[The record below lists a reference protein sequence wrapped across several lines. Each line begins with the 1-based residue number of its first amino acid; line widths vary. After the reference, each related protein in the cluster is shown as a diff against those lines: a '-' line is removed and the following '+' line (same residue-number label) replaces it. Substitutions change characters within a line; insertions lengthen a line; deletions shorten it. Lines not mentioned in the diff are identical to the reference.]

1 MSAQM
6 IAPDSPIP
14 VVSAPVIFVLG
25 PLAGQT
31 LSLPADRHGYKI
43 RIKVGSAPTDF
54 HYHSVLYGIKQ
65 PPRFATFMLPHT
77 ALNVVDDS
85 AARLAAVR
93 AAAAEHG
100 LELEF

>member
-1 MSAQM
+1 M

-14 VVSAPVIFVLG
+14 VVSVPVIFVLG
-25 PLAGQT
+25 PLAGETIT
-31 LSLPADRHGYKI
+31 LPSDKHHYVIKADGFEYR
-43 RIKVGSAPTDF
+43 ST
-54 HYHSVLYGIKQ
+54 LYGIKQ

-77 ALNVVDDS
+77 ALNIVDDS

-93 AAAAEHG
+93 AAAAAHG